1 MAEDVGFEPTQAFTL
16 LTVFETA
23 PFNRLGNPPDLFNYI
38 SKARGLSNA
47 AVIVGLSSSPVRCY
61 DVVNRSVTS

>member
-1 MAEDVGFEPTQAFTL
+1 MAEDVGFEPTQAVTL

-38 SKARGLSNA
+38 SNQHRLSNRGKIVNLSAEA
-47 AVIVGLSSSPVRCY
+47 AE
-61 DVVNRSVTS
+61 VV